1 VFGTFAGARPLV
13 EGAMEA
19 FMLGTAATAKDA
31 LDEAAATANENLEE
45 YNSTVAP

>member
-19 FMLGTAATAKDA
+19 YMLGTASSAEDA
-31 LDEAAATANENLEE
+31 LNDAADKANENLEE
-45 YNSTVAP
+45 YNSTVKP